1 MTTTAE
7 PPLSEI
13 LLAAKKAST
22 VLTSMS
28 AADRQAVI
36 EKMATNIERRS
47 TEILSANKHDLKRA
61 EKMLEDGE
69 ISRTMLDRLKLDE
82 HKLSGMVTGI
92 RQVASLP
99 DPVGS
104 ITLARELDDGL
115 ILYQVSA
122 PIGVIAV
129 IFESRPDVLPQI
141 ASLALRSANVAV
153 LKGGKEARYT
163 LTVLFECLQE
173 ALTGKGLPSQT
184 LILLENREQ
193 IDAILKAD
201 GLVDLIIPR
210 GSAELVRYIQDHTR
224 IPVLGH
230 SEGVCHLYIHED
242 ANLEMAVA
250 LAVDAK
256 VQYPAACNSVETILV
271 HATAAGEM
279 LPLIAKQLFEQNV
292 QIRADNRAFD
302 LISTAPEMP
311 EELHGQLE
319 LRESSEGDSES
330 GSTDDSNLVAAN
342 SGSSETSSKS
352 ILIRANNEDWTTE
365 YSDLIVSV
373 KVVDS
378 LDEAIDHI
386 NQYGSNHTDTIVTA
400 DADVFEKFFKG
411 VNSAGVF
418 WNASNRFADGF
429 RYGFGAEVGISTNK
443 LHPRGPV
450 GLNGLVT
457 YKYKL
462 IGKGHVVADYV
473 GESAKTFTHRDI
485 I

>member
-13 LLAAKKAST
+13 LLAAKRAST
-22 VLTSMS
+22 VLTNMS

-36 EKMATNIERRS
+36 EKMASNIERRAV
-47 TEILSANKHDLKRA
+47 EVLSANKHDLKRA

-69 ISRTMLDRLKLDE
+69 ISRSMLDRLKLDE
-82 HKLSGMVTGI
+82 HKLRGVVTGV

-141 ASLALRSANVAV
+141 ASLAIRSANVAV

-173 ALTGKGLPSQT
+173 ALSGKGLPSQT
-184 LILLENREQ
+184 LVLLENREQ
-193 IDAILKAD
+193 IEAILKAD

-210 GSAELVRYIQDHTR
+210 GSGELVRYIQDNTR

-230 SEGVCHLYIHED
+230 AEGICHLYVHSD
-242 ANLEMAVA
+242 ADAEMAA
-250 LAVDAK
+250 QLAVDAK

-271 HATAAGEM
+271 NVTSAGAV
-279 LPLIAKQLFEQNV
+279 LPVIARKLFEQKV
-292 QIRADNRAFD
+292 QIRADGRAYD
-302 LISTAPEMP
+302 IISTAPDMP
-311 EELHGQLE
+311 EEIHSPEPEDG
-319 LRESSEGDSES
+319 SNEG
-330 GSTDDSNLVAAN
+330 L
-342 SGSSETSSKS
+342 
-352 ILIRANNEDWTTE
+352 ILTRATNDDWTTE
-365 YSDLIVSV
+365 YSDLTVSI
-373 KVVDS
+373 KVIDS

-386 NQYGSNHTDTIVTA
+386 NQYGSNHTETIVSA
-400 DADVFEKFFKG
+400 DADVFERFFKG
-411 VNSAGVF
+411 VNSAGIF
-418 WNASNRFADGF
+418 WNASSRFADGF

-462 IGKGHVVADYV
+462 IGKGHVVSDYS
-473 GESAKTFTHRDI
+473 GESAKEYTHRDI
-485 I
+485 DI

>member
-7 PPLSEI
+7 PPLTEI
-13 LLAAKKAST
+13 LLAAKRAST
-22 VLTSMS
+22 VLTNMS

-36 EKMATNIERRS
+36 ERMASNIERRAE
-47 TEILSANKHDLKRA
+47 EILSANKHDLKRA
-61 EKMLEDGE
+61 EKMFEDGE
-69 ISRTMLDRLKLDE
+69 ISRSMVDRLKLDE
-82 HKLSGMVTGI
+82 HKLRGVVTGV
-92 RQVASLP
+92 RQVAALP

-115 ILYQVSA
+115 ILYQISA

-141 ASLALRSANVAV
+141 ASLAIRSANVAV

-173 ALTGKGLPSQT
+173 ALSSKGLPSQT
-184 LILLENREQ
+184 LILLESREQ
-193 IDAILKAD
+193 IEAILKAD

-210 GSAELVRYIQDHTR
+210 GSGELVRYVQDNTR

-230 SEGVCHLYIHED
+230 AEGVCHMYVHSD
-242 ANLEMAVA
+242 ADPQMAAELA
-250 LAVDAK
+250 LDAK

-271 HATAAGEM
+271 NATSAGAI
-279 LPLIAKQLFEQNV
+279 LPLIAKTLFEHKV
-292 QIRADNRAFD
+292 QIRADSRAYEI
-302 LISTAPEMP
+302 ISTAPDMP
-311 EELHGQLE
+311 ENVQAPDEE
-319 LRESSEGDSES
+319 
-330 GSTDDSNLVAAN
+330 GSTEGL
-342 SGSSETSSKS
+342 
-352 ILIRANNEDWTTE
+352 ILTRATNDDWTTE

-386 NQYGSNHTDTIVTA
+386 NQHGSNHTETIVTA
-400 DADVFEKFFKG
+400 DADVFERFFKG
-411 VNSAGVF
+411 VNSAGLF
-418 WNASNRFADGF
+418 WNASSRFADGF

-462 IGKGHVVADYV
+462 IGKGHVVADYT
-473 GESAKTFTHRDI
+473 GESAKQYTHRDI
-485 I
+485 DI

>member
-7 PPLSEI
+7 PPLSEL
-13 LLAAKKAST
+13 LLAAKRAST
-22 VLTSMS
+22 VLTNMS
-28 AADRQAVI
+28 AADRQTVI
-36 EKMATNIERRS
+36 EKMASNIERRAV
-47 TEILSANKHDLKRA
+47 EILSANKHDLKRA

-69 ISRTMLDRLKLDE
+69 ISRSMVDRLKLDE
-82 HKLSGMVTGI
+82 HKLRGIVTGV

-141 ASLALRSANVAV
+141 ASLAIRSANVAV

-173 ALTGKGLPSQT
+173 ALSGKGLPSQT

-193 IDAILKAD
+193 IEAILKAD

-210 GSAELVRYIQDHTR
+210 GSGELVRYIQDNTR

-230 SEGVCHLYIHED
+230 AEGICHLYVHSD
-242 ANLEMAVA
+242 ADPEMAA
-250 LAVDAK
+250 QLAVDAK
-256 VQYPAACNSVETILV
+256 VQYPAACNSIETILV
-271 HATAAGEM
+271 NATTASAA
-279 LPLIAKQLFEQNV
+279 LPVIAKKLFEQKV
-292 QIRADNRAFD
+292 QIRADGRAYD
-302 LISTAPEMP
+302 IISNAPDMP
-311 EELHGQLE
+311 EEVYAPSAEENSNEASLLVKA
-319 LRESSEGDSES
+319 
-330 GSTDDSNLVAAN
+330 TADDW
-342 SGSSETSSKS
+342 
-352 ILIRANNEDWTTE
+352 ITE
-365 YSDLIVSV
+365 YSDLIVSI

-386 NQYGSNHTDTIVTA
+386 NQFGSNHTETIVSA
-400 DADVFEKFFKG
+400 DADVFERFFKG
-411 VNSAGVF
+411 VNSAGIF
-418 WNASNRFADGF
+418 WNASSRFADGF

-462 IGKGHVVADYV
+462 IGKGHVVADYS
-473 GESAKTFTHRDI
+473 GESAKEYTHRDI
-485 I
+485 DI

>member
-7 PPLSEI
+7 PPLSEL
-13 LLAAKKAST
+13 LLAAKRAST
-22 VLTSMS
+22 VLTNMS
-28 AADRQAVI
+28 AADRQTVI
-36 EKMATNIERRS
+36 EKMASNIERRAV
-47 TEILSANKHDLKRA
+47 EILSANKHDLKRA

-69 ISRTMLDRLKLDE
+69 ISRSMVDRLKLDE
-82 HKLSGMVTGI
+82 HKLRGIVTGV

-141 ASLALRSANVAV
+141 ASLAIRSANVAV

-173 ALTGKGLPSQT
+173 ALSGKGLPSQT
-184 LILLENREQ
+184 LILLESREQ
-193 IDAILKAD
+193 IEAILKAD

-210 GSAELVRYIQDHTR
+210 GSGELVRYIQDNTR

-230 SEGVCHLYIHED
+230 AEGICHLYLHSD
-242 ANLEMAVA
+242 ADPEMAA
-250 LAVDAK
+250 QLAVDAK
-256 VQYPAACNSVETILV
+256 VQYPAACNSIETILV
-271 HATAAGEM
+271 NATTASAV
-279 LPLIAKQLFEQNV
+279 LPVIAKKLFEQKV
-292 QIRADNRAFD
+292 QIRADGRAYD
-302 LISTAPEMP
+302 IISTAPDMP
-311 EELHGQLE
+311 EEVYA
-319 LRESSEGDSES
+319 SSAEEN
-330 GSTDDSNLVAAN
+330 SNEASL
-342 SGSSETSSKS
+342 
-352 ILIRANNEDWTTE
+352 LIRATPDDWITE
-365 YSDLIVSV
+365 YSDLIVSI

-386 NQYGSNHTDTIVTA
+386 NQFGSNHTETIVSA
-400 DADVFEKFFKG
+400 DADVFERFFKG
-411 VNSAGVF
+411 VNSAGIF
-418 WNASNRFADGF
+418 WNASSRFADGF

-462 IGKGHVVADYV
+462 IGKGHVVADYS
-473 GESAKTFTHRDI
+473 GESAKEYTHRDI
-485 I
+485 DI

>member
-1 MTTTAE
+1 MTATAE
-7 PPLSEI
+7 PLTEV

-22 VLTSMS
+22 VLTSLS
-28 AADRQAVI
+28 AADRQSVI
-36 EKMATNIERRS
+36 EAMATNIERRAE
-47 TEILSANKHDLKRA
+47 EILSANKHDLKRA

-69 ISRTMLDRLKLDE
+69 ISQSMVDRLKLDE
-82 HKLSGMVTGI
+82 HKLRSVVTGV

-104 ITLARELDDGL
+104 INLARELDEGL
-115 ILYQVSA
+115 KLYQVTA

-141 ASLALRSANVAV
+141 ASLAIRSANVAV

-163 LTVLFECLQE
+163 LTVLFECLQA
-173 ALTGKGLPSQT
+173 ALGAKGLPSQT
-184 LILLENREQ
+184 LILLESREQ
-193 IDAILKAD
+193 IEAILKAD

-210 GSAELVRYIQDHTR
+210 GSSALVRYIQDNTR

-230 SEGVCHLYIHED
+230 AEGVCHLYVHTD
-242 ANLEMAVA
+242 ADAEMAARLA
-250 LAVDAK
+250 LDSKA
-256 VQYPAACNSVETILV
+256 QYPAACNAVETILV
-271 HATAAGEM
+271 HATVAGAI
-279 LPLIAKQLFEQNV
+279 LPGIARLLFENHV
-292 QIRADNRAFD
+292 QVRADNRAFD
-302 LISTAPEMP
+302 IISTAPDMP
-311 EELHGQLE
+311 EEINAGLTG
-319 LRESSEGDSES
+319 EGDSGQS
-330 GSTDDSNLVAAN
+330 A
-342 SGSSETSSKS
+342 
-352 ILIRANNEDWTTE
+352 ILSHAHHDDWTAE
-365 YSDLIVSV
+365 YSDLVVAI

-386 NQYGSNHTDTIVTA
+386 NQFGSNHTETIVTE
-400 DADVFEKFFKG
+400 DAAVYERFFKG

-418 WNASNRFADGF
+418 WNASTRFSDGF

-462 IGKGHVVADYV
+462 VGKGHLVSDYS
-473 GESAKTFTHRDI
+473 GESAREFTHRDI
-485 I
+485 DI

>member
-7 PPLSEI
+7 APLSDI

-36 EKMATNIERRS
+36 EKMANSIARRS
-47 TEILSANKHDLKRA
+47 EEILSANKHDLKRA
-61 EKMLEDGE
+61 QKMLEDGE
-69 ISRTMLDRLKLDE
+69 ISQSMIDRLKLDE
-82 HKLSGMVTGI
+82 HKLKSVVTGV

-141 ASLALRSANVAV
+141 ASLAIRSANVAV

-173 ALTGKGLPSQT
+173 ALSGSGLPSQS

-193 IDAILKAD
+193 IETILKAD
-201 GLVDLIIPR
+201 GLIDLIIPR
-210 GSAELVRYIQDHTR
+210 GSSDLVRYIQDNTR

-230 SEGVCHLYIHED
+230 AEGVCHLYVHSD
-242 ANLEMAVA
+242 ADPEMAA
-250 LAVDAK
+250 QLAVDAK
-256 VQYPAACNSVETILV
+256 VQYPAACNSVETILI
-271 HATAAGEM
+271 HTTAASAV
-279 LPLIAKQLFEQNV
+279 LPLMAKKLFENNV
-292 QIRADNRAFD
+292 QIRADHRAFD
-302 LISTAPEMP
+302 VISTAPDMP
-311 EELHGQLE
+311 EEVLALTHQHEGSDEQNDASA
-319 LRESSEGDSES
+319 ESS
-330 GSTDDSNLVAAN
+330 
-342 SGSSETSSKS
+342 
-352 ILIRANNEDWTTE
+352 ILTRATHDDWTAE
-365 YSDLIVSV
+365 YSDLVVSI

-386 NQYGSNHTDTIVTA
+386 NQYGSNHTEAIVSA
-400 DADVFEKFFKG
+400 DADIFERFFKG
-411 VNSAGVF
+411 VNSAGIF
-418 WNASNRFADGF
+418 WNASTRFADGF

-462 IGKGHVVADYV
+462 IGKGHAVSEYT
-473 GESAKTFTHRDI
+473 GESAKQFTHRDI
-485 I
+485 DI